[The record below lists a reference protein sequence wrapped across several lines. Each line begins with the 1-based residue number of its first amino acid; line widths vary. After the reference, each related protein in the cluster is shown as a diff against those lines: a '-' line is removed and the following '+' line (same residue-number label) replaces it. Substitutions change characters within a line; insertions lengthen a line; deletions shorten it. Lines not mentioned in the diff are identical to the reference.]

1 MQCSQHHFRY
11 YEFHLAISLKFSEFD
26 LFKGINW
33 LILEI
38 FGVLPTRI
46 VPRTQNSA
54 LETVLRVAALL
65 SGFNNSE
72 KFIKAIRRQ
81 VNDNFPRE
89 LWRIATKEGV

>member
-1 MQCSQHHFRY
+1 V
-11 YEFHLAISLKFSEFD
+11 LKTLNS
-26 LFKGINW
+26 
-33 LILEI
+33 ILEI
-38 FGVLPTRI
+38 D
-46 VPRTQNSA
+46 
-54 LETVLRVAALL
+54 LRVAALL